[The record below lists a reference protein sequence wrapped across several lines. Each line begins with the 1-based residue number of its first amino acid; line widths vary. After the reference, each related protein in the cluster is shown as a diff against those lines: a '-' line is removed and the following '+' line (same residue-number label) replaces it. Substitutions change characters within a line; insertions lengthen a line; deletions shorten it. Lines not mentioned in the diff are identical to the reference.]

1 MDERLER
8 KAEGEFLIVVADQS
22 RDKTRQLERGRK
34 QRSRVWYNDSAQ
46 FLSFFLLAWDAVSV
60 SVGAGA
66 DADKGNNGDGRLLY
80 CAQSINQSINQ
91 FSQVRPVWKV
101 PKVPERPPIQ
111 FS

>member
-46 FLSFFLLAWDAVSV
+46 FLSFCLLGMLFLFLLVLVLMLTRAITETEDHFTALS
-60 SVGAGA
+60 
-66 DADKGNNGDGRLLY
+66 
-80 CAQSINQSINQ
+80 QSINQSVQ
-91 FSQVRPVWKV
+91 SSQTSL
-101 PKVPERPPIQ
+101 E
-111 FS
+111 ST